1 MKGYLI
7 ASYSTLFF
15 ILLSSCNVNKNKIL
29 PILGDRSTVTRI
41 VDGKTTVDTIY
52 KTIPTF
58 RYVNQYGD
66 SITNKNLDDKIYVA
80 DFFFTTCPSICPVMA
95 RNMLN
100 VYNIYKS
107 TGDVKILSYTID
119 PQHDSVPILKKYA
132 DKLNVNGNMWLFLQG
147 RKDQTYML
155 GKSYLVSIEEKNPAG
170 EYIHDG
176 YFILVDKQKRIRGMY
191 MGTKPEEVAKL
202 VEDIKT
208 LKEEYTNQAT
218 K

>member
-132 DKLNVNGNMWLFLQG
+132 DKLNVNGNMWWFLRG